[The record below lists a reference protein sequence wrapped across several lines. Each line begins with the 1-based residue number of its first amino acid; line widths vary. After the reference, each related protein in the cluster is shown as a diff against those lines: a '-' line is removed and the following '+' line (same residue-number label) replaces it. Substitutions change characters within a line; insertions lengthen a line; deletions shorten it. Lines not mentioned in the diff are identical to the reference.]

1 MNNCDFLC
9 FSGGVY
15 VEKYGIVIYAIIT
28 SLDQLQILY
37 FQSLVERKIRK
48 FDKIYEKDK
57 VKLQK
62 QNCKS
67 QHHKSQHITILIPK
81 NKNSHYLV
89 NIDYN
94 NFPLSIFKQIL
105 LQRLLNEQLIGYL
118 PKENQIFANFTSTI
132 TLNSQETLDYL
143 RYQQSLQIKKKCI
156 HIPKIILIS
165 RGLLFSKLIKIF
177 VNSTSQENKQCFFNR
192 YNTHKSTNNLNCY
205 PLSLHIQIMTNMC
218 QKYTLL
224 WYAYQELY
232 QPKKRDEIEANKK
245 NEKND

>member
-143 RYQQSLQIKKKCI
+143 RYQQSLQIKKNVYIFQKQSQYPGDCFLVNQQKFLQILQAKKINNVFSTGTI
-156 HIPKIILIS
+156 HI
-165 RGLLFSKLIKIF
+165 
-177 VNSTSQENKQCFFNR
+177 SQP
-192 YNTHKSTNNLNCY
+192 TT
-205 PLSLHIQIMTNMC
+205 
-218 QKYTLL
+218 
-224 WYAYQELY
+224 
-232 QPKKRDEIEANKK
+232 
-245 NEKND
+245 